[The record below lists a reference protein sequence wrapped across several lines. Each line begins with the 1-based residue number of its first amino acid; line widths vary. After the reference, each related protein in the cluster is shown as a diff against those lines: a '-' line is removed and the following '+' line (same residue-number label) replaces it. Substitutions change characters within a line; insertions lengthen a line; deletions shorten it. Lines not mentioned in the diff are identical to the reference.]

1 MSQQSIEIKEIDG
14 KKFEMYMLTPI
25 ESNDLLIDVIK
36 MIGPS
41 LGPVFDMYFSK
52 LKDAGVENI
61 MEQEVGGDFF
71 SKAAKALF
79 TDIDKVVLNEC
90 IRLFRTQTHVDGANL
105 NNDDVFTNTF
115 SGKLGDLYKWLF
127 WGMSVQWGKSLT
139 DSISGLSGILQS
151 RMSQNLS
158 QSPST

>member
-25 ESNDLLIDVIK
+25 ESNDLLIDVVK

-41 LGPVFDMYFSK
+41 LGPVFDMYFNK
-52 LKDAGVENI
+52 LKEAGTKDI

-79 TDIDKVVLNEC
+79 TDIDKVVLNSC
-90 IRLFRTQTHVDGANL
+90 IDKFKAVTTVDGAML
-105 NNDDVFTNTF
+105 KNDEVFLNTF
-115 SGKLGDLYKWLF
+115 SGKLGDMYKWLF